1 MAQQDGVGNAGGEGL
16 IRIAQDDVVDFGRS
30 QGMLIADDGIA
41 AGAFIQGVAGTDDFG
56 IADVGA
62 GVMIA
67 VNQVIFAH
75 GFFRSLQGIVD
86 AHQLGR
92 LGPISC
98 VAAADGQYSTT
109 GEVFTE
115 LLRES
120 EASFAEDALSGA
132 DASAMELVI
141 SLPAP

>member
-75 GFFRSLQGIVD
+75 GFFRSFRVLLTPINWEDWAQSAVLPPPMASTAPPGRSLQN
-86 AHQLGR
+86 
-92 LGPISC
+92 
-98 VAAADGQYSTT
+98 
-109 GEVFTE
+109 F
-115 LLRES
+115 
-120 EASFAEDALSGA
+120 
-132 DASAMELVI
+132 
-141 SLPAP
+141 